1 MPSAISPLRQPA
13 LLRLQKTEGI
23 PYNNPMKIGLI
34 GGSGVYQLDGLEVRE
49 TRPLKTSFGIPSAP
63 ITIGEIEGREIC
75 FLPRHGTDHAIPPHK
90 INFRANIAAF
100 QQLGVDRI
108 FSIGAVGGLHAAW
121 KPGTIVI
128 PDQIIDM
135 TFGARAGT
143 FFDGGRVMHVD
154 FSQPYCPHLRKTLLN
169 AATSIQEQAV
179 SSGTYICTNGPR
191 LESAAEIAYY
201 AMIGADIVGMTA
213 MPEAALAREAEI
225 CYSGLCIV
233 TNPAA
238 GLKDENLTAT
248 EVIAAMNNAS
258 ERLKLLLRTAILSL
272 SPERPCSC
280 ATALTNAS
288 V

>member
-1 MPSAISPLRQPA
+1 
-13 LLRLQKTEGI
+13 LQKPQGI

-34 GGSGVYQLDGLEVRE
+34 GGSGVYQLDGLNVRATRTME
-49 TRPLKTSFGIPSAP
+49 TPFGSPSAP
-63 ITIGEIEGREIC
+63 LIAGEIEGREVV
-75 FLPRHGTDHAIPPHK
+75 FLPRHGANHEIPPHR

-100 QQLGVDRI
+100 QQLGVERI
-108 FSIGAVGGLHAAW
+108 FSIGAVGGLHADW

-135 TFGARAGT
+135 TFGARSGT
-143 FFDGGRVMHVD
+143 FFDNGSVMHID
-154 FSQPYCPHLRKTLLN
+154 FSQPYCPHLRQTILN
-169 AATSIQEQAV
+169 AARTIEEPAI

-191 LESAAEIAYY
+191 LESAAEIKYY

-225 CYSGLCIV
+225 CYGGLCIV

-248 EVIAAMNNAS
+248 EVIAAMKNAS
-258 ERLKLLLRTAILSL
+258 ERLRVLLRATILSL
-272 SPERPCSC
+272 TADRPCSC
-280 ATALTNAS
+280 RTALKNAA